1 MQTTNSFWSTY
12 VDLGSSAQRLGQT
25 DLADKML
32 KAAMEESRRM
42 GYLHMPPPA
51 VFNKL
56 ASTFYNTGEIR
67 KAEAI
72 YRSAIAGYERRLS
85 PDHPHLNNVL
95 INLAELYFSQGKYGQ
110 AQPLFE
116 RALQIYEERH
126 NDLPESAHRRVLK
139 LAWVY
144 WSTGKQSHT
153 FALLKRM
160 HISEQEFYESE
171 QHSLAS

>member
-1 MQTTNSFWSTY
+1 MQTTNSFWSNY

-25 DLADKML
+25 DLADKMM
-32 KAAMEESRRM
+32 KAAMDQSRRM

-51 VFNKL
+51 VFNQM
-56 ASTFYNTGEIR
+56 AAAFYSTGEIR

-95 INLAELYFSQGKYGQ
+95 INLAELYFSQGKYTQ
-110 AQPLFE
+110 AEPLFE
-116 RALQIYEERH
+116 RALQVYEGQQSE
-126 NDLPESAHRRVLK
+126 LPEAAHRRVLK

-144 WSTGKQSHT
+144 WSTGKHSHT
-153 FALLKRM
+153 FSLLKRM
-160 HISEQEFYESE
+160 HIAEEEFYDSKE
-171 QHSLAS
+171 HAIAS

>member
-25 DLADKML
+25 DLADKMM
-32 KAAMEESRRM
+32 KAAMEEARRM

-56 ASTFYNTGEIR
+56 AASFYSTGDIR

-72 YRSAIAGYERRLS
+72 YRSAIAGYERRMT

-95 INLAELYFSQGKYGQ
+95 INLAELYFSQGKYTQ
-110 AQPLFE
+110 AEPLFE
-116 RALQIYEERH
+116 RALQVYEGKEAE
-126 NDLPESAHRRVLK
+126 LPETAHRRILK

-144 WSTGKQSHT
+144 WSIGKHSHT
-153 FALLKRM
+153 FSLLKRM
-160 HISEQEFYESE
+160 HIAEDEFY
-171 QHSLAS
+171 ASNDHAMAS

>member
-25 DLADKML
+25 DLADKMM
-32 KAAMEESRRM
+32 KAAMDESRRM

-51 VFNKL
+51 VFNKM
-56 ASTFYNTGEIR
+56 AATFYNSGEIR

-72 YRSAIAGYERRLS
+72 YRSAIAGYERRLT

-95 INLAELYFSQGKYGQ
+95 INLAELYFSQGKYSQ
-110 AQPLFE
+110 AEPLFE
-116 RALQIYEERH
+116 RALQIYEECQGE
-126 NDLPESAHRRVLK
+126 LSETAHRRILK

-144 WSTGKQSHT
+144 WSIGKHSHT
-153 FALLKRM
+153 FSLLKRM
-160 HISEQEFYESE
+160 NIAENEFYDSD
-171 QHSLAS
+171 HAMAS